1 MSRLV
6 CKIELD
12 GKIIFSKPFNSNES
26 LDAIRGI
33 IKDRVATSFVFLDQ
47 DKNFIEKSDEKDFKL
62 EDIINEK
69 ILKLKSG
76 GDNPNSFSEANDS
89 NGSNIRNAN
98 KNKELNNVKNIEFIC
113 DKVEN
118 RISEFKNIDLI
129 IVDPPRAGLDH
140 KTKEYLKIKNSQNL
154 P

>member
-12 GKIIFSKPFNSNES
+12 GNIIFSKPFNSNES
-26 LDAIRGI
+26 LDAIRGK

-76 GDNPNSFSEANDS
+76 G
-89 NGSNIRNAN
+89 
-98 KNKELNNVKNIEFIC
+98 
-113 DKVEN
+113 
-118 RISEFKNIDLI
+118 I
-129 IVDPPRAGLDH
+129 IQIIF
-140 KTKEYLKIKNSQNL
+140 LKQMIQMVQI
-154 P
+154 